1 MADFKMYLDAIAKFG
16 VVPILVIWNYK
27 LDKEQSYIK
36 EKMFDCFQDKE
47 DILKNRMSSDNKKTL
62 YIKPYLVAVLP
73 SKENQKEDEYYKE
86 N

>member
-1 MADFKMYLDAIAKFG
+1 MPEFKVYLDAIAKFG

-47 DILKNRMSSDNKKTL
+47 DILKNRMSSHDKKTL
-62 YIKPYLVAVLP
+62 YIKPYMVAVLP
-73 SKENQKEDEYYKE
+73 CKEKKENEYYRE